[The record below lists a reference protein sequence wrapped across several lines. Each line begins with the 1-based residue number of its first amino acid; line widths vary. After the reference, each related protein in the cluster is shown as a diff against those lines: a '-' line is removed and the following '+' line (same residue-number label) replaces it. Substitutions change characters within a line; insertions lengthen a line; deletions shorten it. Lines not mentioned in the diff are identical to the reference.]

1 MLLLLLLL
9 VKSIRQTDFF
19 AIFQVDKL
27 HLRLASYV
35 HIIFHQILTLSNFY
49 PQLSKYAGI
58 LRKTPIRLPKIQTII
73 KDICKNVR
81 KVRRC
86 IGKVGSHH
94 ISKVSIMIRMETLR
108 GKV

>member
-1 MLLLLLLL
+1 MKTMLLL
-9 VKSIRQTDFF
+9 VKNIRQTDFF

-27 HLRLASYV
+27 LLRLASYV

-73 KDICKNVR
+73 EDMCNNLQR
-81 KVRRC
+81 
-86 IGKVGSHH
+86 
-94 ISKVSIMIRMETLR
+94 T
-108 GKV
+108 